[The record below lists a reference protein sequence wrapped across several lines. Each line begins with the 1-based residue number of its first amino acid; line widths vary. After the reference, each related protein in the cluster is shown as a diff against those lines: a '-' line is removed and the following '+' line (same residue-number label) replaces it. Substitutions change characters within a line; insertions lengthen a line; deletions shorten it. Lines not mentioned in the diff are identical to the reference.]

1 MEGVGVYINKIH
13 IQNYRNFNNFTMEFH
28 QGLNVIIGANNSGK
42 TGLLYAINLLK
53 SASDVSVDDFN
64 KNNLQKYQEL
74 YTEVAPSIVIEYSI
88 QHRISEDD
96 TSDESII
103 KLLPFLGIKGFEEN
117 RQVNG
122 DIAEYNLEAQ
132 IRATYALDV
141 RFLGDYKKAVAAE
154 AKDFG
159 SYLTVLKRFVSSHY
173 SWSYT
178 NGVSDTK
185 VEQKVATDVFDIRFI
200 GAERTSEEV
209 RKETKHEIEAFTKA
223 AENAAEFDKFRHK
236 VSEDLG
242 TLLSP
247 SITKLTTLFENEKNS
262 IGLEKGN
269 VSISSTVKANIS
281 LADAYITEVRD
292 TKTGYTLPL
301 QNNGL
306 GYNNLINI
314 YMLIKLS
321 EIQKGK
327 DFRILCLEE
336 PEAHLHPAMQYK
348 LFKYL
353 KKLDETDELNQQ
365 IFVTTHSSNISAVAG
380 IDNMFMLAYDRDGEN
395 ADCQQQSLFEQ
406 FKDKEDQT
414 TVKAEAKAHLTK
426 FLDVTRSDM
435 LFADKII
442 LVEGIAEK
450 LLMPLFMELCGC
462 PYEDE
467 HVSIVEIGGKHFS
480 YFVELFNGN
489 AVKKSVLCITDND
502 FMWIDF
508 DGDGK
513 LRSYADYETHKPTHI
528 ADLETRFP
536 IDNLHISTQKA
547 GGRTFEDEFFITN
560 LQNKDVA
567 TIMFKKAISNTMDLF
582 FDTYGLDI
590 AKWEANFTEIDGR
603 SSKTIRKY
611 LDAYKGR
618 VDLTPEKID
627 KYADIIFAQ
636 LFLHYV
642 KNKKGNF
649 ALDVLTDK
657 KLINEDGSSKIVV
670 PKYIEEGLQ
679 WLLK

>member
-1 MEGVGVYINKIH
+1 MYINKIH
-13 IQNYRNFNNFTMEFH
+13 IQNYRNFDNFTMEFH

-53 SASDVSVDDFN
+53 SPSDVSVDDFN

-74 YTEVAPSIVIEYSI
+74 YTEAAPSIVIEYNI
-88 QHRISEDD
+88 RHRIYEDD

-103 KLLPFLGIKGFEEN
+103 KLLPFLGIKNFEEN
-117 RQVNG
+117 RQVNDG
-122 DIAEYNLEAQ
+122 VAEYNLEAQ
-132 IRATYALDV
+132 IRAAYALDV
-141 RFLGDYKKAVAAE
+141 KFLSDYKKAVVAE
-154 AKDFG
+154 AKDFD
-159 SYLTVLKRFVSSHY
+159 SYLIVLKRFVNSHY
-173 SWSYT
+173 SWDYT

-185 VEQKVATDVFDIRFI
+185 IEQKVATDVFDIRFI
-200 GAERTSEEV
+200 GAERTSDEV

-223 AENAAEFDKFRHK
+223 AENAAEFDQFKHK

-247 SITKLTTLFENEKNS
+247 SITKFTTLFENEKNS

-353 KKLDETDELNQQ
+353 KKLDEDNDLNQQ

-380 IDNMFMLAYDRDGEN
+380 INNMFMLAYERDRESP
-395 ADCQQQSLFEQ
+395 DCRQQSLAEQ
-406 FKDKEDQT
+406 FKDNDGQT
-414 TVKAEAKAHLTK
+414 AVKAEAKAHLTK

-442 LVEGIAEK
+442 LVEGIAER
-450 LLMPLFMELCGC
+450 LLMPLFMELCGS

-467 HVSIVEIGGKHFS
+467 HISIVEIGGKHFG

-489 AVKKSVLCITDND
+489 AVKKKVLCVTDND
-502 FMWIDF
+502 FKWIDF

-513 LRSYADYETHKPTHI
+513 LRSYADYEAHEPAHI
-528 ADLETRFP
+528 ADLEKRFP
-536 IDNLHISTQKA
+536 IDNFHISTQKA
-547 GGRTFEDEFFITN
+547 GGKTFEDEFFITN
-560 LQNKDVA
+560 LQNKDIS
-567 TIMFKKAISNTMDLF
+567 TIMFKKAISNTMSDFL
-582 FDTYGLDI
+582 DAYGLDI

-603 SSKTIRKY
+603 SSKIIRKY
-611 LDAYKGR
+611 LNAYKER
-618 VDLTPEKID
+618 ADSSPEKND
-627 KYADIIFAQ
+627 KYANIIFAQ

-642 KNKKGNF
+642 KNKKGDF

-657 KLINEDGSSKIVV
+657 ELVNEDGSSRIVV

>member
-1 MEGVGVYINKIH
+1 MEEADVYIKKIH
-13 IQNYRNFNNFTMEFH
+13 IQNYRNFDDFIMEFH

-42 TGLLYAINLLK
+42 TGLLYAINLLR
-53 SASDVSVDDFN
+53 SPSDVSVDDFN

-74 YTEVAPSIVIEYSI
+74 YTEAAPSIAIQYNI

-103 KLLPFLGIKGFEEN
+103 KLLPFLGIRGFEEN
-117 RQVNG
+117 RQIKDG
-122 DIAEYNLEAQ
+122 IAEYNLEAQ
-132 IRATYALDV
+132 IRAIYALDV
-141 RFLGDYKKAVAAE
+141 KFLSDYQKAIATEV
-154 AKDFG
+154 KDFD
-159 SYLTVLKRFVSSHY
+159 SYMTVLRRFVTSHY
-173 SWSYT
+173 SWNYT
-178 NGVSDTK
+178 NGVSNTK
-185 VEQKVATDVFDIRFI
+185 VDQKFATDIFDIRFI
-200 GAERTSEEV
+200 GAERTGGEV
-209 RKETKHEIEAFTKA
+209 RKETKREIEAFAKA
-223 AENAAEFDKFRHK
+223 AENAAEFDQFRNK
-236 VSEDLG
+236 VSEDLR

-247 SITKLTTLFENEKNS
+247 SITKLTKLFENEKNS

-269 VSISSTVKANIS
+269 VSISSTVQANIS

-348 LFKYL
+348 LFKYI
-353 KKLDETDELNQQ
+353 KKLDEDNDLNQQ

-380 IDNMFMLAYDRDGEN
+380 IDNMFMLAYERDREN
-395 ADCQQQSLFEQ
+395 PDCQQQSLNEQ
-406 FKDKEDQT
+406 FKDEDDH
-414 TVKAEAKAHLTK
+414 TVKAEAKAHLIK

-442 LVEGIAEK
+442 LVEGIAER

-467 HVSIVEIGGKHFS
+467 HISIVEIGGKHFN

-489 AVKKSVLCITDND
+489 AVKKNVLCITDND
-502 FMWIDF
+502 FKWIDF

-513 LRSYADYETHKPTHI
+513 LRSCADYEAHKPTHI
-528 ADLETRFP
+528 TDLKKRFP
-536 IDNLHISTQKA
+536 IDNFHISTQKA

-567 TIMFKKAISNTMDLF
+567 TIMFKKAISNTMDGF
-582 FDTYGLDI
+582 FNVCGLDI
-590 AKWEANFTEIDGR
+590 AKWEANFTKIDGR

-618 VDLTPEKID
+618 VDLTPEKSD
-627 KYADIIFAQ
+627 EYTKIIFAQ

-642 KNKKGNF
+642 KNKKGGF
-649 ALDVLTDK
+649 ALEMLTDK
-657 KLINEDGSSKIVV
+657 ELVNEDGSSKIVV

>member
-1 MEGVGVYINKIH
+1 MYINKIH
-13 IQNYRNFNNFTMEFH
+13 IQNYRNFDNFTMEFH

-42 TGLLYAINLLK
+42 TGLLYAIKLLK
-53 SASDVSVDDFN
+53 SPSDVSVDDFN

-74 YTEVAPSIVIEYSI
+74 YTEAAPSIIIEYNI
-88 QHRISEDD
+88 RHRIYEDD

-117 RQVNG
+117 RQVNDG
-122 DIAEYNLEAQ
+122 VAEYNLEAQ
-132 IRATYALDV
+132 IQATYALDV
-141 RFLGDYKKAVAAE
+141 KFLSDYIKAVAAE
-154 AKDFG
+154 AKDFD
-159 SYLTVLKRFVSSHY
+159 SYLTVLKRFVNSHY
-173 SWSYT
+173 SWNYT

-185 VEQKVATDVFDIRFI
+185 IEQKVATDVFDIRFI
-200 GAERTSEEV
+200 GAERTSDEV

-223 AENAAEFDKFRHK
+223 AENAAEFDQFKHK

-269 VSISSTVKANIS
+269 VSISSTVKADIS

-353 KKLDETDELNQQ
+353 KKLDEDNDLNQQ

-380 IDNMFMLAYDRDGEN
+380 IDNMFMLAYERDRESP
-395 ADCQQQSLFEQ
+395 DCRQQSLAEQ
-406 FKDKEDQT
+406 FKDNDGQT
-414 TVKAEAKAHLTK
+414 AVKAEAKAHLTK

-442 LVEGIAEK
+442 LVEGIAER

-467 HVSIVEIGGKHFS
+467 HISIVEIGGKHFG

-489 AVKKSVLCITDND
+489 AVKKKVLCVTDND
-502 FMWIDF
+502 FKWIDF

-513 LRSYADYETHKPTHI
+513 LRSYADYEAHEPAHI
-528 ADLETRFP
+528 ADLEKRFP
-536 IDNLHISTQKA
+536 IDNFHISTQKA
-547 GGRTFEDEFFITN
+547 GGKTFEDEFFVTN
-560 LQNKDVA
+560 LQNKDIA
-567 TIMFKKAISNTMDLF
+567 TIMFKKAISNTMSDFL
-582 FDTYGLDI
+582 DAYGLDI

-603 SSKTIRKY
+603 SSKIIRKY
-611 LDAYKGR
+611 LDAYR
-618 VDLTPEKID
+618 ERADSAPEKND
-627 KYADIIFAQ
+627 EYANIIFAQ
-636 LFLHYV
+636 LFLHYI
-642 KNKKGNF
+642 KNKKGDF

-657 KLINEDGSSKIVV
+657 ELVNEDGSSRIVV

>member
-1 MEGVGVYINKIH
+1 
-13 IQNYRNFNNFTMEFH
+13 MEFH

-42 TGLLYAINLLK
+42 TGLLYAIKLLK
-53 SASDVSVDDFN
+53 SPSDVSVDDFN

-74 YTEVAPSIVIEYSI
+74 YTEAAPSIVIEYNI
-88 QHRISEDD
+88 RHRIYEDD
-96 TSDESII
+96 TTDESII
-103 KLLPFLGIKGFEEN
+103 KLLPFLGIKNFEEN
-117 RQVNG
+117 RQVNDG
-122 DIAEYNLEAQ
+122 VAEYNLEAQ

-141 RFLGDYKKAVAAE
+141 KFLSDYKKAVAAE
-154 AKDFG
+154 AKDFD
-159 SYLTVLKRFVSSHY
+159 SYLIVLKRFVNSHY
-173 SWSYT
+173 SWDYT

-185 VEQKVATDVFDIRFI
+185 IEQKVATDVFDIRFI
-200 GAERTSEEV
+200 GAERTSDEV

-223 AENAAEFDKFRHK
+223 AENAAEFDQFKHK

-281 LADAYITEVRD
+281 LSDAYITEVRD

-353 KKLDETDELNQQ
+353 KKLDEDNDLNQQ

-380 IDNMFMLAYDRDGEN
+380 IDNMFMLAYERDRESP
-395 ADCQQQSLFEQ
+395 DCRQQSLAEQ
-406 FKDKEDQT
+406 FKDNDDQT

-442 LVEGIAEK
+442 LVEGIAER

-467 HVSIVEIGGKHFS
+467 HISIVEIGGKHFG

-489 AVKKSVLCITDND
+489 AVKKKVLCVTDND
-502 FMWIDF
+502 FKWIDF

-513 LRSYADYETHKPTHI
+513 LRSYADYEAHEPAHI
-528 ADLETRFP
+528 ADLEKRFP
-536 IDNLHISTQKA
+536 IDNFHISTQKA
-547 GGRTFEDEFFITN
+547 GGKTFEDEFFVTN
-560 LQNKDVA
+560 LQNKDIA
-567 TIMFKKAISNTMDLF
+567 TIMFKKAISNTMSDFL
-582 FDTYGLDI
+582 DAYGLDI

-603 SSKTIRKY
+603 SSKIIRKY
-611 LDAYKGR
+611 LDAYR
-618 VDLTPEKID
+618 ERADSAPEKND
-627 KYADIIFAQ
+627 EYANIIFAQ
-636 LFLHYV
+636 LFLHYI
-642 KNKKGNF
+642 KNKKGDF

-657 KLINEDGSSKIVV
+657 ELVNEDGSSRIVV

>member
-1 MEGVGVYINKIH
+1 MYINKIH
-13 IQNYRNFNNFTMEFH
+13 IQNYRNFDNFTMEFH

-53 SASDVSVDDFN
+53 SPSDVSVDDFN

-74 YTEVAPSIVIEYSI
+74 YTEAAPIIVIEYNI
-88 QHRISEDD
+88 RHRIYEDD

-103 KLLPFLGIKGFEEN
+103 KLLPFLGIKNFEEN
-117 RQVNG
+117 RQVNDG
-122 DIAEYNLEAQ
+122 VAEYNLEAQ

-141 RFLGDYKKAVAAE
+141 KFLSDYKKAVVAE
-154 AKDFG
+154 AKDFD
-159 SYLTVLKRFVSSHY
+159 SYLIVLKRFVNSHY
-173 SWSYT
+173 SWDYT

-185 VEQKVATDVFDIRFI
+185 IEQKVATDVFDIRFI
-200 GAERTSEEV
+200 GAERTSDEV

-223 AENAAEFDKFRHK
+223 AENAAEFDQFKHK

-247 SITKLTTLFENEKNS
+247 SITKFTTLFENEKNS

-353 KKLDETDELNQQ
+353 KKLDEDNDLNQQ

-380 IDNMFMLAYDRDGEN
+380 INNMFMLAYERDRESP
-395 ADCQQQSLFEQ
+395 DCRQQSLAEQ
-406 FKDKEDQT
+406 FKDNDGQT
-414 TVKAEAKAHLTK
+414 AVKAEAKAHLTK

-442 LVEGIAEK
+442 LVEGIAER
-450 LLMPLFMELCGC
+450 LLMPLFMELCGS

-467 HVSIVEIGGKHFS
+467 HISIVEIGGKHFG

-489 AVKKSVLCITDND
+489 AVKKKVLCVTDND
-502 FMWIDF
+502 FKWIDF

-513 LRSYADYETHKPTHI
+513 LRSYADYEAHEPAHI
-528 ADLETRFP
+528 ADLEKRFP
-536 IDNLHISTQKA
+536 IDNFHISTQKA
-547 GGRTFEDEFFITN
+547 GGKTFEDEFFITN
-560 LQNKDVA
+560 LQNKDIS
-567 TIMFKKAISNTMDLF
+567 TIMFKKAISNTMSDFL
-582 FDTYGLDI
+582 DAYGLDI

-603 SSKTIRKY
+603 SSKIIRKY
-611 LDAYKGR
+611 LNAYKER
-618 VDLTPEKID
+618 ADSSPEKND
-627 KYADIIFAQ
+627 KYANIIFAQ

-642 KNKKGNF
+642 KNKKGDF

-657 KLINEDGSSKIVV
+657 ELVNEDGSSRIVV

>member
-1 MEGVGVYINKIH
+1 MYINKIH
-13 IQNYRNFNNFTMEFH
+13 IQNYRNFDNFTMEFH

-42 TGLLYAINLLK
+42 TGLLYAIKLLK
-53 SASDVSVDDFN
+53 SPSDVSVDDFN

-74 YTEVAPSIVIEYSI
+74 YTEAAPSIVIEYNI
-88 QHRISEDD
+88 RHRIYEDD

-103 KLLPFLGIKGFEEN
+103 KLLPFLGIKNFEEN
-117 RQVNG
+117 RQVNDG
-122 DIAEYNLEAQ
+122 VAEYNLEAQ

-141 RFLGDYKKAVAAE
+141 KFLSDYKKTVAAE
-154 AKDFG
+154 AKDFD
-159 SYLTVLKRFVSSHY
+159 SYLIVLKRFVNSHY
-173 SWSYT
+173 SWDYT

-185 VEQKVATDVFDIRFI
+185 IEQKVATDVFDIRFI
-200 GAERTSEEV
+200 GAERTSDEV

-223 AENAAEFDKFRHK
+223 AENAAEFDQFKHK

-281 LADAYITEVRD
+281 LSDAYITEVRD

-353 KKLDETDELNQQ
+353 KKLDEDNDLNQQ

-380 IDNMFMLAYDRDGEN
+380 IDNMFMLAYERDRESP
-395 ADCQQQSLFEQ
+395 DCRQQSLAEQ
-406 FKDKEDQT
+406 FKDNDDQT

-442 LVEGIAEK
+442 LVEGIAER

-467 HVSIVEIGGKHFS
+467 HISIVEIGGKHFG

-489 AVKKSVLCITDND
+489 AVKKKVLCVTDND
-502 FMWIDF
+502 FKWIDF

-513 LRSYADYETHKPTHI
+513 LRSYADYEAHEPAHI
-528 ADLETRFP
+528 ADLEKRFP
-536 IDNLHISTQKA
+536 IDNFHISTQKA
-547 GGRTFEDEFFITN
+547 GGKTFEDEFFVTN
-560 LQNKDVA
+560 LQNKDIA
-567 TIMFKKAISNTMDLF
+567 TIMFKKAISNTMSDFL
-582 FDTYGLDI
+582 DAYGLDI

-603 SSKTIRKY
+603 SSKIIRKY
-611 LDAYKGR
+611 LDAYR
-618 VDLTPEKID
+618 ERADSAPEKND
-627 KYADIIFAQ
+627 EYANIIFAQ
-636 LFLHYV
+636 LFLHYI
-642 KNKKGNF
+642 KNKKGDF

-657 KLINEDGSSKIVV
+657 ELVNEDGSSRIVV

>member
-1 MEGVGVYINKIH
+1 MYINKIH
-13 IQNYRNFNNFTMEFH
+13 IQNYRNFDNFTMEFH

-42 TGLLYAINLLK
+42 TGLLYAIKLLK
-53 SASDVSVDDFN
+53 SPSDVSVDDFN

-74 YTEVAPSIVIEYSI
+74 YTEAAPSIVIEYNI
-88 QHRISEDD
+88 RHRIYEDD

-103 KLLPFLGIKGFEEN
+103 KLLPFLGIKNFEEN
-117 RQVNG
+117 RQVNDG
-122 DIAEYNLEAQ
+122 VAEYNLEAQ

-141 RFLGDYKKAVAAE
+141 KFLSDYKKAVAAE
-154 AKDFG
+154 AKDFD
-159 SYLTVLKRFVSSHY
+159 SYLIVLKRFVDSHY
-173 SWSYT
+173 SWDYT

-185 VEQKVATDVFDIRFI
+185 IEQKVATDVFDIRFI
-200 GAERTSEEV
+200 GAERTSDEV

-223 AENAAEFDKFRHK
+223 AENAAEFDQFKHK

-281 LADAYITEVRD
+281 LSDAYITEVRD

-353 KKLDETDELNQQ
+353 KKLDEDNDLNQQ

-380 IDNMFMLAYDRDGEN
+380 IDNMFMLAYERDRESP
-395 ADCQQQSLFEQ
+395 DCRQQSLAEQ
-406 FKDKEDQT
+406 FKDNDDQT

-442 LVEGIAEK
+442 LVEGIAER

-467 HVSIVEIGGKHFS
+467 HISIVEIGGKHFG

-489 AVKKSVLCITDND
+489 AVKKKVLCVTDND
-502 FMWIDF
+502 FKWIDF

-513 LRSYADYETHKPTHI
+513 LRSYADYEAHEPAHI
-528 ADLETRFP
+528 ADLEKRFP
-536 IDNLHISTQKA
+536 IDNFHISTQKA
-547 GGRTFEDEFFITN
+547 GGKTFEDEFFVTN
-560 LQNKDVA
+560 LQNKDIA
-567 TIMFKKAISNTMDLF
+567 TIMFKKAISNTMSDFL
-582 FDTYGLDI
+582 DAYGLDI

-603 SSKTIRKY
+603 SSKIIRKY
-611 LDAYKGR
+611 LDAYR
-618 VDLTPEKID
+618 ERADSAPEKND
-627 KYADIIFAQ
+627 EYANIIFAQ
-636 LFLHYV
+636 LFLHYI
-642 KNKKGNF
+642 KNKKGDF

-657 KLINEDGSSKIVV
+657 ELVNEDGSSRIVV

>member
-1 MEGVGVYINKIH
+1 
-13 IQNYRNFNNFTMEFH
+13 MEFH

-42 TGLLYAINLLK
+42 TGLLYAIKLLK
-53 SASDVSVDDFN
+53 SPSDVSVDDFN

-74 YTEVAPSIVIEYSI
+74 YTEAAPSIVIEYNI
-88 QHRISEDD
+88 RHRIYEDD

-103 KLLPFLGIKGFEEN
+103 KLLPFLGIKNFEEN
-117 RQVNG
+117 RQVNDG
-122 DIAEYNLEAQ
+122 VAEYNLEAQ

-141 RFLGDYKKAVAAE
+141 KFLSDYKKAVAAE
-154 AKDFG
+154 AKDFD
-159 SYLTVLKRFVSSHY
+159 SYLIVLKRFVNSHY
-173 SWSYT
+173 SWDYT

-185 VEQKVATDVFDIRFI
+185 IEQKVATDVFDIRFI
-200 GAERTSEEV
+200 GAERTSDEV

-223 AENAAEFDKFRHK
+223 AENAAEFDQFKHK

-281 LADAYITEVRD
+281 LSDAYITEVRD

-353 KKLDETDELNQQ
+353 KKLDEDNDLNQQ

-380 IDNMFMLAYDRDGEN
+380 IDNMFMLAYERDRESP
-395 ADCQQQSLFEQ
+395 DCRQQSLAEQ
-406 FKDKEDQT
+406 FKDNDDQT

-442 LVEGIAEK
+442 LVEGIAER

-467 HVSIVEIGGKHFS
+467 HISIVEIGGKHFG

-489 AVKKSVLCITDND
+489 AVKKKVLCVTDND
-502 FMWIDF
+502 FKWIDF

-513 LRSYADYETHKPTHI
+513 LRSYADYEAHEPAHI
-528 ADLETRFP
+528 ADLEKRFP
-536 IDNLHISTQKA
+536 IDNFHISTQKA
-547 GGRTFEDEFFITN
+547 GGKTFEDEFFVTN
-560 LQNKDVA
+560 LQNKDIA
-567 TIMFKKAISNTMDLF
+567 TIMFKKAISNTMSDFL
-582 FDTYGLDI
+582 DAYGLDI

-603 SSKTIRKY
+603 SSKIIRKY
-611 LDAYKGR
+611 LDAYKER
-618 VDLTPEKID
+618 ADSAPEKND
-627 KYADIIFAQ
+627 EYANIIFAQ
-636 LFLHYV
+636 LFLHYI
-642 KNKKGNF
+642 KNKKGDF

-657 KLINEDGSSKIVV
+657 ELVNEDGSSRIVV

>member
-1 MEGVGVYINKIH
+1 MYINKIH
-13 IQNYRNFNNFTMEFH
+13 IQNYRNFDNFTMEFH

-42 TGLLYAINLLK
+42 TGLLYAIKLLK
-53 SASDVSVDDFN
+53 SPSDVSVDDFN

-74 YTEVAPSIVIEYSI
+74 YTEAAPSIVIEYNI
-88 QHRISEDD
+88 RHRIYEDD

-103 KLLPFLGIKGFEEN
+103 KLLPFLGIKNFEEN
-117 RQVNG
+117 RQVNDG
-122 DIAEYNLEAQ
+122 VAEYNLEAQ

-141 RFLGDYKKAVAAE
+141 KFLSDYKKAVAAE
-154 AKDFG
+154 AKDFD
-159 SYLTVLKRFVSSHY
+159 SYLIVLKRFVNSHY
-173 SWSYT
+173 SWDYT

-185 VEQKVATDVFDIRFI
+185 IEQKVATDVFDIRFI
-200 GAERTSEEV
+200 GAERTSDEV

-223 AENAAEFDKFRHK
+223 AENAAEFDQFKHK
-236 VSEDLG
+236 LSEDLG

-281 LADAYITEVRD
+281 LSDAYITEVRD

-353 KKLDETDELNQQ
+353 KKLDEDNDLNQQ

-380 IDNMFMLAYDRDGEN
+380 IDNMFMLAYERDRESP
-395 ADCQQQSLFEQ
+395 DCRQQSLAEQ
-406 FKDKEDQT
+406 FKDNDDQT

-442 LVEGIAEK
+442 LVEGIAER

-467 HVSIVEIGGKHFS
+467 HISIVEIGGKHFG

-489 AVKKSVLCITDND
+489 AVKKKVLCVTDND
-502 FMWIDF
+502 FKWIDF

-513 LRSYADYETHKPTHI
+513 LRSYADYEAHEPAHI
-528 ADLETRFP
+528 ADLEKRFP
-536 IDNLHISTQKA
+536 IDNFHISTQKA
-547 GGRTFEDEFFITN
+547 GGKTFEDEFFVTN
-560 LQNKDVA
+560 LQNKDIA
-567 TIMFKKAISNTMDLF
+567 TIMFKKAISNTMSDFL
-582 FDTYGLDI
+582 DAYGLDI

-603 SSKTIRKY
+603 SSKIIRKY
-611 LDAYKGR
+611 LDAYR
-618 VDLTPEKID
+618 ERADSAPEKND
-627 KYADIIFAQ
+627 EYANIIFAQ
-636 LFLHYV
+636 LFLHYI
-642 KNKKGNF
+642 KNKKGDF

-657 KLINEDGSSKIVV
+657 ELVNEDGSSRIVV